1 MKGASGMRGPRLV
14 VLGIAAVLAA
24 GCGSGSVAGSVSGGH
39 PSSAPVT
46 AGAGGV
52 ASFGANPPRPPT
64 PLQVAQQLATA
75 AAVPATA
82 VASGSAPATSLQSP
96 PSAPEVSGR
105 IIESRWWRI
114 NEPWKTAYSWV
125 AHHQNP
131 DLKQEASGSSG
142 GPQPS
147 DLEMYD
153 DFASHDIPLSV
164 NSATLSIAV
173 VPLSAT
179 TSAIGAY
186 AIVVKQPLRQP
197 SELVPFSAD
206 PVTVSAQSNQAGTM
220 PPNRQRTINGPA
232 AQTFV
237 RDFDQL
243 SIDPIGAHTCPLAR
257 ESESATFRSGG
268 HTWIATVGLC
278 VGVSVTL
285 DGHGL
290 PLLNTSTP
298 FNRDLRHALGVRPG
312 TNLANIPP
320 TR

>member
-1 MKGASGMRGPRLV
+1 MKGGTAATGSSLV

-24 GCGSGSVAGSVSGGH
+24 GCASGSGADNVSSGH
-39 PSSAPVT
+39 PSSPRAT
-46 AGAGGV
+46 TGGRV

-64 PLQVAQQLATA
+64 PLQVAQQLATG

-82 VASGSAPATSLQSP
+82 MPSGSAPATSLQSP
-96 PSAPEVSGR
+96 PSSPSGSGR

-114 NEPWKTAYSWV
+114 DEPWTTAYSWV

-147 DLEMYD
+147 DLERYD

-164 NSATLSIAV
+164 NSAMLSIAV

-179 TSAIGAY
+179 TSAIAAY

-197 SELVPFSAD
+197 SEMVPLSDDA
-206 PVTVSAQSNQAGTM
+206 VTVSAQSNQAGTV
-220 PPNRQRTINGPA
+220 PPTRYRTITGSA

-268 HTWIATVGLC
+268 QTWIATVGLC
-278 VGVSVTL
+278 IGVSVTL